1 MTSRV
6 TIVINDKYNKGLTF
20 VLGHL
25 VTDER
30 FVNCCT
36 RAPYFSP
43 LGGNGPTNVMHRLTA
58 RLLDQPTPRDN
69 VSPSSAISRSLLFSR
84 TPIFHDSRF
93 NRTRDQMFSHTDQQN
108 LA

>member
-1 MTSRV
+1 MIHVEEKS
-6 TIVINDKYNKGLTF
+6 NNKGLTGGA
-20 VLGHL
+20 VLG
-25 VTDER
+25 ER

-36 RAPYFSP
+36 RSP
-43 LGGNGPTNVMHRLTA
+43 LAGNGATNVMHRLTA